1 VTVRRLLAALL
12 IFSSAA
18 GAAADEIDRRIDA
31 MTRDE
36 RVAQLLFVGFSG
48 TKVNDEIR
56 QLVGQWHVGAVAFYS
71 RNINTPAQLRRLT
84 AAMGELAA
92 GHTPPF
98 LAIDQEGGE
107 VNRMPSGVA
116 VLPGNMAIGATG
128 APSVALGAG
137 QALAVQLRDLGI
149 TMNLA
154 PVLDVATS
162 SASAIDTRSFG
173 ADPALV
179 SSLGA
184 AFIRGQSSGGVA
196 AVGKHFPGIGEA
208 ADDTH
213 DLLISLPRPE
223 LAPFRAAVQ
232 AGCDG
237 IMVAHAAIPA
247 IDGSA
252 PATQSAK
259 IIGLLRSDLHYD
271 GMIITD
277 VLEMKAVDRRE
288 GVGRIA
294 LRSIL
299 AGADLV
305 MVLWHE
311 RDRDEVFAALKAAYA
326 AGTLPESRLR
336 ASLRRILR
344 AKARRGLFGKPAAAA
359 ASVSLEAVARDI
371 AQRAVTLICDPRGLV
386 PLEHTAA
393 FIGPRGPDLELPVTI
408 APGEMEAWCKRA
420 IEATK
425 GARLIVASAR
435 NRTQARIIRAVREAN
450 REVPMIFVSLGSPGL
465 GEDVPDVDAY
475 LCAYGYQDVSID
487 AVARVLRGQ
496 AKAGGRLPVRS
507 SAACRRTW

>member
-1 VTVRRLLAALL
+1 L
-12 IFSSAA
+12 IILSSAA
-18 GAAADEIDRRIDA
+18 AVAADEIDRRIDA

-48 TKVNDEIR
+48 TQVNDEIR
-56 QLVGQWHVGAVAFYS
+56 QLVGRWHVGAVAFYS
-71 RNINTPAQLRRLT
+71 RNINTPSQLRRLT
-84 AAMGELAA
+84 AAMGELAE

-116 VLPGNMAIGATG
+116 VLPGNMAIGATR
-128 APSVALGAG
+128 APELAEEAG
-137 QALAVQLRDLGI
+137 RALAVQLRDLGI

-154 PVLDVATS
+154 PVLDVASS
-162 SASAIDTRSFG
+162 SASAIDIRSFG

-184 AFIRGQSSGGVA
+184 AFIRGQSSAGLA
-196 AVGKHFPGIGEA
+196 SVGKHFPGIGEA
-208 ADDTH
+208 AGDTH
-213 DLLISLPRPE
+213 EELVSLQRPE

-247 IDGSA
+247 IDGSI

-259 IIGLLRSDLHYD
+259 IIGLLRRDLHYD
-271 GMIITD
+271 GMIVTD
-277 VLEMKAVDRRE
+277 VLEMKAIDRRE
-288 GVGRIA
+288 GVGPVA

-311 RDRDEVFAALKAAYA
+311 RDRDEVFTALKAAYA

-336 ASLRRILR
+336 ASLRRILL
-344 AKARRGLFGKPAAAA
+344 AKQRRGMFGKTAAATPA
-359 ASVSLEAVARDI
+359 SLEAVARDI
-371 AQRAVTLICDPRGLV
+371 ARRAVTLVCDPRGLV
-386 PLEHTAA
+386 PLRHTAA
-393 FIGPRGPDLELPVTI
+393 FIGPGGPGLELPVTI
-408 APGEMEAWCKRA
+408 APGEIDAWSKRA
-420 IEATK
+420 NEAAK

-450 REVPMIFVSLGSPGL
+450 RDVPMVFVSLGSPGL
-465 GEDVPDVDAY
+465 SEEVPDVDAY
-475 LCAYGYQDVSID
+475 LCAYAYQDVSID
-487 AVARVLRGQ
+487 AVERVLRGEV
-496 AKAGGRLPVRS
+496 KAGGRLPVRS